1 MRICQTSASLY
12 KFRVYFI
19 SNAIYILFT
28 NYKIQQMKN
37 LDKSR
42 KLSHVAVLGIL
53 LGILLAGATS
63 LGYGMESQ
71 PVQYAVAQNDSADSA
86 QLQTANV
93 TGDLTEATGG
103 NVFGGQ
109 AIGDVEINSDGHQ
122 ADINGQIS
130 ATPAEGNVFEAWLE
144 DAGGSGYRLSLGQ
157 VLENGTVQ
165 VSQHMVNPFTYT
177 IFYITEEPENDSD
190 PNPADAKAGLEL
202 EAPFGQ

>member
-1 MRICQTSASLY
+1 M
-12 KFRVYFI
+12 
-19 SNAIYILFT
+19 NNLFE
-28 NYKIQQMKN
+28 
-37 LDKSR
+37 SR
-42 KLSHVAVLGIL
+42 KMPYVAMLTLAVAVL
-53 LGILLAGATS
+53 TS
-63 LGYGMESQ
+63 LTYELGSQMEQ
-71 PVQYAVAQNDSADSA
+71 NLFAQNDSADA
-86 QLQTANV
+86 TQLQTSNV

-109 AIGDVEINSDGHQ
+109 SIGNIAINSDGHQ
-122 ADINGQIS
+122 TEINGQIS

-157 VLENGTVQ
+157 VLENGTIQ

>member
-1 MRICQTSASLY
+1 M
-12 KFRVYFI
+12 
-19 SNAIYILFT
+19 NNLFE
-28 NYKIQQMKN
+28 
-37 LDKSR
+37 SR
-42 KLSHVAVLGIL
+42 KMPYVAMLTLAVAVL
-53 LGILLAGATS
+53 TS
-63 LGYGMESQ
+63 LTYELGSQMEQ
-71 PVQYAVAQNDSADSA
+71 NLFAQNDSADGA
-86 QLQTANV
+86 QLQTSNV

-109 AIGDVEINSDGHQ
+109 SIGNIAINSDGHQ
-122 ADINGQIS
+122 TEINGQIS

-157 VLENGTVQ
+157 VLENGTIQ

>member
-1 MRICQTSASLY
+1 M
-12 KFRVYFI
+12 
-19 SNAIYILFT
+19 NNLFE
-28 NYKIQQMKN
+28 
-37 LDKSR
+37 SR
-42 KLSHVAVLGIL
+42 KMPYVAMLTLAVAVL
-53 LGILLAGATS
+53 TS
-63 LGYGMESQ
+63 LTYELGSQMEQ
-71 PVQYAVAQNDSADSA
+71 NLFAQNGSADGA
-86 QLQTANV
+86 QLQTSNV

-109 AIGDVEINSDGHQ
+109 SIGNIAINSDGHQ
-122 ADINGQIS
+122 TEINGQIS

-157 VLENGTVQ
+157 VLENGTIQ

>member
-1 MRICQTSASLY
+1 MRQSIDTETRLCMMYIALTAAIIVSLAY
-12 KFRVYFI
+12 
-19 SNAIYILFT
+19 SNTI
-28 NYKIQQMKN
+28 
-37 LDKSR
+37 
-42 KLSHVAVLGIL
+42 
-53 LGILLAGATS
+53 
-63 LGYGMESQ
+63 Q
-71 PVQYAVAQNDSADSA
+71 PVENVLAQTQEQNQSS
-86 QLQTANV
+86 QLQGANV

-109 AIGDVEINSDGHQ
+109 SIGNIAINSDGHQ
-122 ADINGQIS
+122 TDINGQIS

-157 VLENGTVQ
+157 VLENGTIQ

>member
-1 MRICQTSASLY
+1 M
-12 KFRVYFI
+12 
-19 SNAIYILFT
+19 NNLFE
-28 NYKIQQMKN
+28 
-37 LDKSR
+37 SR
-42 KLSHVAVLGIL
+42 KMPYVAMLTLAVAVL
-53 LGILLAGATS
+53 TS
-63 LGYGMESQ
+63 LTYELGSQMEQ
-71 PVQYAVAQNDSADSA
+71 NLFAQNDSADGA
-86 QLQTANV
+86 QLQTSNV
-93 TGDLTEATGG
+93 TGDLTEAIGG

-109 AIGDVEINSDGHQ
+109 SIGNIAINSDGHQ
-122 ADINGQIS
+122 TEINGQIS

-157 VLENGTVQ
+157 VLENGTIQ

>member
-1 MRICQTSASLY
+1 M
-12 KFRVYFI
+12 
-19 SNAIYILFT
+19 NNLFE
-28 NYKIQQMKN
+28 
-37 LDKSR
+37 SR
-42 KLSHVAVLGIL
+42 KMPYVAVLT
-53 LGILLAGATS
+53 LAVAVLTS
-63 LGYGMESQ
+63 LTYELGSQMEQ
-71 PVQYAVAQNDSADSA
+71 NLFAQNDSADGA
-86 QLQTANV
+86 QLQTSNV

-109 AIGDVEINSDGHQ
+109 SIGNIAINSDGHQ
-122 ADINGQIS
+122 TDINGQIS

-157 VLENGTVQ
+157 VLENGTIQ